1 MIGIIIASFLLGYI
15 LASVFRVGKE
25 SDDDN
30 YND

>member
-15 LASVFRVGKE
+15 LASIFRVGRE

-30 YND
+30 T